1 VERQQEKYLT
11 AAHKAVF
18 GALEERPDEV
28 LERLSIKELPTL
40 PIKEQQ

>member
-18 GALEERPDEV
+18 GALERPDEV